1 MIMQLTMFTHGV
13 SRMTTNNNLYN
24 LSKEELISML
34 NKTKSE
40 LSHAKEETEVAKKE
54 AATARREA
62 AAYKTR
68 ADAAEKRLKAF
79 YKLLKERGE
88 LIKETIHGLKD
99 LYILFDNV
107 TFENMERQ
115 LGKLFNEFTQW
126 ILNAYT
132 WREQAYA
139 SGNDLPKFQ
148 KEIAPDDKE
157 NGKEESNNN
166 DNNDKNGTQQP
177 AEEQAQ
183 NAIKALVTSKKA
195 AENLKKQLN
204 TAIKGTNQEDI
215 PSLGKEIH
223 HIAETDEKE
232 TENAKKSSPGRQRVT
247 RQPDKTLHPGETS
260 DNVCS
265 ECGINMKKASTLKQQ
280 AIGLAHDLLDQSENI
295 ELFTDFYVCTKCG
308 KVHGVFP
315 ENADLPIQPDREI
328 CINTALYC
336 IGAISNGYPLYR
348 IAKELQKTKRLGH
361 STLQENIYACVEIY
375 FAPIR
380 DYFFEREKKNKH
392 LMLDGTPFR
401 CLESQQLGNCMHKNP
416 DRKPNHNQPEP
427 APVEEGKSNY
437 ILCCC
442 SVPDAREPFITYH
455 YLPTRSFEAI
465 AKVITPDHI
474 YEVLISDAFQAYDKL
489 AAEQNCILQNCIVHF
504 RRYVIKAGDLNQ
516 LSKTLAKMEEQQQ
529 VAHLQKGLQN
539 GNPQILLCCVFL
551 ALSKIYSYES
561 SFDRTQPDYL
571 DKILETRQE
580 IERPLMDDIDKVMN
594 YFVENHTDQNNTG
607 EGRSARKGDPYSKPA
622 IYWYN
627 NHDKFRSFLNDPMI
641 PPDTNKVEQNIRTA
655 TIIRK
660 NSFFMTSQRG
670 INALCTILTV
680 VKSLSLNGVKN
691 PMAAMSN
698 YCRALYSYCFDKAY
712 TEAYLKDILPGKKL
726 TSWNMIALSEG
737 FDFDK
742 HISEMFN
749 Q

>member
-1 MIMQLTMFTHGV
+1 
-13 SRMTTNNNLYN
+13 
-24 LSKEELISML
+24 ML

-40 LSHAKEETEVAKKE
+40 LSQAKEETEVAKKE

-62 AAYKTR
+62 DAYKTR
-68 ADAAEKRLKAF
+68 ADVAEKRLKAF

-88 LIKETIHGLKD
+88 LIKETIHGVKD
-99 LYILFDNV
+99 LYIIFDNV

-139 SGNDLPKFQ
+139 SGNDFPKSQ
-148 KEIAPDDKE
+148 EVITPDGKEKDQ
-157 NGKEESNNN
+157 EESNK

-177 AEEQAQ
+177 AEETVQ
-183 NAIKALVTSKKA
+183 NVIKALATSKKA

-204 TAIKGTNQEDI
+204 AAIKGTNHEDI

-223 HIAETDEKE
+223 HIAETNEKE
-232 TENAKKSSPGRQRVT
+232 TENEKKPSPGRQSVP

-265 ECGINMKKASTLKQQ
+265 ECGIDMKKVATMRQK
-280 AIGLAHDLLDQSENI
+280 AIGLAHDLLDGCENL
-295 ELFTDFYVCTKCG
+295 ELYTNFYVCPKCG

-328 CINTALYC
+328 CLNTALYC
-336 IGAISNGYPLYR
+336 IGAISNGYPLHR
-348 IAKELQKTKRLGH
+348 IAKELQQTKRLGH
-361 STLQENIYACVEIY
+361 STLQESTYSCSEIY
-375 FAPIR
+375 LAPIR
-380 DYFFEREKKNKH
+380 DYFFEREKRNKH

-401 CLESQQLGNCMHKNP
+401 CLESQKLGNCMHKNP
-416 DRKPNHNQPEP
+416 DRKPNHNQHELP
-427 APVEEGKSNY
+427 PVEEGNSNY
-437 ILCCC
+437 LLCCC
-442 SVPDAREPFITYH
+442 SVPGAKEPFVTYH

-474 YEVLISDAFQAYDKL
+474 NEVLISDAFQAYDKL
-489 AAEQNCILQNCIVHF
+489 AAEQKCTLQNCIVHF
-504 RRYVIKAGDLNQ
+504 RRYVIKAGNLNQ
-516 LSKTLAKMEEQQQ
+516 LSKDLAKMEEQQQ
-529 VAHLQKGLQN
+529 VAHLQKGLQD

-571 DKILETRQE
+571 DKILEIRQE

-594 YFVENHTDQNNTG
+594 YFVETRTDQNNTG
-607 EGRSARKGDPYSKPA
+607 DGRSARKGDPYSKTA

-691 PMAAMSN
+691 PIAALSN

-712 TEAYLKDILPGKKL
+712 TKAYLSKDITPGKKL
-726 TSWNMIALSEG
+726 TSWNMIELSKG
-737 FDFDK
+737 FDFDTY
-742 HISEMFN
+742 IPEMLN
-749 Q
+749 E